1 MGERSAERQGLL
13 SRLPVK
19 HLSELLGTPML
30 VPKVVRNYVRLAV
43 LKRPVLRSVDFATT
57 FECQARCAH
66 CYSGEMRDE
75 NRSVL
80 SESQVVRT
88 LDECLRL
95 GALAVN
101 LAGGESL
108 LDRRIFSIL
117 RHVKPWQAVTVVTT
131 NGLLLTAENVRRL
144 RESRLYLLAVSLD
157 APDAEGHD
165 AFRGTPGLFD
175 AAVSGIRRARRAG
188 IRVMINT
195 MISADKLRD
204 GTVDRMVELARG
216 QGAVL
221 NLILP
226 AYAGEQKKHGTS
238 FLAPDTLSLLRRY
251 LSLPDVRWD
260 GSSNYLREG
269 CGAGVE
275 KIAITPYGDVLAC
288 ALIQASFGNVLE
300 EPLEAIWKRMLRVK
314 EFAEVN
320 DFCLAAN
327 DPAFVE
333 RYMKKIA
340 GKCAYPCRAAEIF
353 PDVSGR

>member
-1 MGERSAERQGLL
+1 MKKPATLRHGLL
-13 SRLPVK
+13 DRLPVK
-19 HLSELLGTPML
+19 HLGELLGTPLL
-30 VPKVVRNYVRLAV
+30 VPKIVRNYLRLVVR
-43 LKRPVLRSVDFATT
+43 KRPVLRSVDFATT

-66 CYSGEMRDE
+66 CYSGEMRNE
-75 NRSVL
+75 ARTLL
-80 SESQVVRT
+80 SEEQVLRT
-88 LDECLRL
+88 LDDCLRL
-95 GALAVN
+95 GALAIN

-117 RHVKPWQAVTVVTT
+117 GHIKPWQAVTVVTT
-131 NGLLLTAENVRRL
+131 NGLLLTEENVRRL
-144 RESRLYLLAVSLD
+144 KESRVYLLAVSLD
-157 APDAEGHD
+157 APDAQGHD

-175 AAVSGIRRARRAG
+175 AAVNGIGRARRAG

-195 MISADKLRD
+195 MISPEKLRD
-204 GTVDRMVELARG
+204 GTVDRMIELAHG
-216 QGAVL
+216 HKAVL

-238 FLAPDTLSLLRRY
+238 FLDPETLPLLRRY
-251 LSLPDVRWD
+251 LALPDVRWD

-300 EPLEAIWKRMLRVK
+300 EPLEAIWNRMLRVK
-314 EFAEVN
+314 EFGEVN

-327 DPAFVE
+327 DPLFVE
-333 RYMKKIA
+333 KYMKKIA
-340 GKCAYPCRAAEIF
+340 DQCAYPCPASKIF
-353 PDVSGR
+353 PDVRDS